1 MDKKNANK
9 GSGKPINVSG
19 QRNGMNA
26 APIVSVQH
34 AEPIN
39 AYKKNTANMAAIQ
52 ADGQRNNTVKMG
64 ISKSQTPFG

>member
-9 GSGKPINVSG
+9 GSGKPITVSG

-26 APIVSVQH
+26 APIVSVQK
-34 AEPIN
+34 ASPI
-39 AYKKNTANMAAIQ
+39 AYLKNTANMAAIQ